1 MKTITR
7 RPTAERRQEIAE
19 AVIRIIGE
27 QGFPALTTS
36 TLAAEVGLTTG
47 ALFRHFPSQ
56 EAILTHATRHAAER
70 IAATFPDGSLPA
82 VERLHTLAANRVSL
96 LGPDPGL
103 AWFVRSEQAMLALP
117 EQAAEELRALADR
130 SKRFI
135 LAALREG
142 VSQGSIRSDVPA
154 QHLLLIVT
162 GTIHSLIGMSGVQKL
177 TAGKAN
183 APIKVLNGL
192 MQLLAAAPR

>member
-7 RPTAERRQEIAE
+7 RPTAERQQEIAA

-56 EAILTHATRHAAER
+56 DAILTHATRHAVER
-70 IAATFPDGSLPA
+70 IATTFPDSALPA
-82 VERLHTLAANRVSL
+82 LERLRTLAANRVTV

-117 EQAAEELRALADR
+117 DEAAEELRNLADR
-130 SKRFI
+130 SKRFLLKAI
-135 LAALREG
+135 REG
-142 VSQGSIRSDVPA
+142 VADGSIRNDVPA
-154 QHLLLIVT
+154 EHLMVIVT
-162 GTIHSLIGMSGVQKL
+162 GTIHSLIGMSGLQNM
-177 TAGKAN
+177 TTGKTS
-183 APIKVLNGL
+183 APEKVLNGL
-192 MQLLAAAPR
+192 MRLLATVSR